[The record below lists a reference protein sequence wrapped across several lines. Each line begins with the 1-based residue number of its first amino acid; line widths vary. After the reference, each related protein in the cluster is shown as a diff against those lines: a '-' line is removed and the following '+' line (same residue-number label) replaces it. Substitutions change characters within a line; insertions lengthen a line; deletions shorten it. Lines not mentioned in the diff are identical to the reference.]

1 MKLRDTV
8 ADLAQAMELPGESVS
23 AGLKITLPGRNRA
36 VVEHHRGLLGYS
48 EELVA
53 IGGAGGGVRLLGR
66 DLTLRAM
73 DAETVLVTGRLT
85 AVEYD

>member
-8 ADLAQAMELPGESVS
+8 ADLAEAMELPGEALSV
-23 AGLKITLPGRNRA
+23 GLKITLTGRSRA
-36 VVEHHRGLLGYS
+36 VVEHHRGLLGYTQQS
-48 EELVA
+48 VELR
-53 IGGAGGGVRLLGR
+53 GAGGGVRLLGR

-73 DAETVLVTGRLT
+73 DAETVLITGLLT